1 MLPDESPAKASVP
14 RKPWVTPTLTSHA
27 SLTALT
33 QVQYPQDFGIDS
45 ANGGPQQASIPCSQ
59 GFCP

>member
-1 MLPDESPAKASVP
+1 MTSIPLSTASAG
-14 RKPWVTPTLTSHA
+14 RASRRPWIAPVLTRHA

-33 QVQYPQDFGIDS
+33 QVQY
-45 ANGGPQQASIPCSQ
+45 QQPDPYFNEVGEPIPCSQ